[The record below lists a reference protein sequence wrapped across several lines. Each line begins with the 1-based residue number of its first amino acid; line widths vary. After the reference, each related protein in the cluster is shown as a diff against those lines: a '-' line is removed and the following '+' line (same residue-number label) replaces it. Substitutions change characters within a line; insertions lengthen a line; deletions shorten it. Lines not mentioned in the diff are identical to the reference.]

1 VVSLTGKIQGR
12 LPPLDLEIERKV
24 QSLALEL
31 ARGGLVS
38 SMHDVSD
45 GGLATA
51 LVECC
56 VAVHPP
62 RTMVGVDVTL
72 PEVPG
77 GPVAALFSEEPSRV
91 VAALAPAKLAEVRER
106 AKRAGVPL
114 TELGTT
120 TASHFIVRA
129 AGSEIVRAALE
140 DLRDARE
147 RCLVSIVGE

>member
-1 VVSLTGKIQGR
+1 M
-12 LPPLDLEIERKV
+12 ERKV
-24 QSLALEL
+24 QCLALEL

-56 VAVHPP
+56 VAVNPP
-62 RTMVGVDVTL
+62 RSAVGADVSL

-77 GPVAALFSEEPSRV
+77 GKVAALFSEEPSRV
-91 VAALAPAKLAEVRER
+91 VASLPAAKLAEVRER
-106 AKRAGVPL
+106 AARAGVPL

-120 TASHFIVRA
+120 TARDFVVRS
-129 AGSEIVRAALE
+129 AGSEIVRVTLE
-140 DLRDARE
+140 ELHVARE